1 VRTILQVLKKLIG
14 NTTATTVGEL
24 LPELL
29 EYSDQKRS
37 NDVAGWLAEHITQPT
52 TPVIDTSLSV
62 SGAAA
67 DSKVVGDTLATGVML
82 RGTLAANTDMDTI
95 IQSGM
100 YYKGKNVTLV
110 NAPPDSSANRA
121 RIIVFGS
128 NSDTSVTQL
137 WINTYDNKVWHR
149 TRETNVYSWKAW
161 ERLTDDSESFSVRS
175 TLEANTDMDTVLKQ
189 GIYVKSNNVSLVNSP
204 SNSAAARARVVVFGD
219 GGGVTVVQV
228 WFDTS
233 RGQTQIRMKSGA
245 SSAWSEWTKLVTPS
259 DVETALESALTLRPS
274 IVADTDMDTVIQPGM
289 YYKAKNVSLVNAP
302 SDSSRRARIVVFSGG
317 GETSVAQL
325 WFDTY
330 DNKVWHRMKES
341 ELNSWSEWEE
351 AADSSEALMLRS
363 SLEADTDMDTIIQP
377 GMYYKAKNVSLVNAP
392 SDSTTRARIVVFSGG
407 GETSVVHLWC
417 VTDINKIWHRMK
429 SAASSSWSAWVCDAD
444 AFSGGDRYPGSVF
457 SRTVDVYTALDELED
472 SSGGRIT
479 HTAITD
485 SLDSTDLPEGETADD
500 NRMRLYK
507 IDTTPSH
514 MVSGGYTI
522 SNTPLYQ
529 KPKALIIACQHG
541 DEKAS
546 ASYVVDFVKRLLTDP
561 ELNSVASA
569 VEWHIVPVVNV
580 WGFNHNTR
588 NNAPTAGNASGYN
601 INRDYSDTPYTYGES
616 NPQTYGFQTVEAQAI
631 KQLYLD
637 NVYVFFLDVHQAGSS
652 GGCGFA
658 SVPNQVSNRL
668 SDYEKLWRAIDKAG
682 RTAQIWMQN
691 DPNTVKANDQ
701 ITFNWGNPSDPP
713 IGSNTTASAP
723 AYIRGNPYWNAH
735 VAEQNPVF
743 CAGTIETQK
752 RCTKISGSN
761 IDYNYVAMCFGA
773 VYMQAIIKE
782 LVETVLTLN

>member
-1 VRTILQVLKKLIG
+1 MSALHDIIAASLTGGKLP
-14 NTTATTVGEL
+14 TDQQLADAAAAW
-24 LPELL
+24 L
-29 EYSDQKRS
+29 ED
-37 NDVAGWLAEHITQPT
+37 NITNQSSP
-52 TPVIDTSLSV
+52 PLDTSLSV

-67 DSKVVGDTLATGVML
+67 DAKIVGDTLATGVML
-82 RGTLAANTDMDTI
+82 RSMLAANTDMDTI
-95 IQSGM
+95 IQPGM
-100 YYKGKNVTLV
+100 YYKGKNAPLI
-110 NAPPDSSANRA
+110 NAPSDSSANRA

-128 NSDTSVTQL
+128 NSDTSVVQL
-137 WINTYDNKVWHR
+137 WIDTYDNKVWHR

-161 ERLTDDSESFSVRS
+161 ERLTDDSESLSVRS

-189 GIYVKSNNVSLVNSP
+189 GIYVKENNVPLINAP

-219 GGGVTVVQV
+219 GGSITVAQV

-233 RGQTQIRMKSGA
+233 RGQTHLRMKSG
-245 SSAWSEWTKLVTPS
+245 SSSTWSEWTKLVTPA

-274 IVADTDMDTVIQPGM
+274 IA
-289 YYKAKNVSLVNAP
+289 
-302 SDSSRRARIVVFSGG
+302 
-317 GETSVAQL
+317 
-325 WFDTY
+325 
-330 DNKVWHRMKES
+330 
-341 ELNSWSEWEE
+341 
-351 AADSSEALMLRS
+351 
-363 SLEADTDMDTIIQP
+363 ADTDMDTIIQP
-377 GMYYKAKNVSLVNAP
+377 GMYYKPKNVPLVNAP
-392 SDSTTRARIVVFSGG
+392 SDSTTRARIIVFSGG
-407 GETSVVHLWC
+407 GETSVVQLWC
-417 VTDINKIWHRMK
+417 VTDTNKIWHRMK
-429 SAASSSWSAWVCDAD
+429 SAASSLWSAWVCDAD
-444 AFSGGDRYPGSVF
+444 AFSGGDRYPGPVF
-457 SRTVDVYTALDELED
+457 SRSIDVYTALDELED

-522 SNTPLYQ
+522 SNTPMYQ

-546 ASYVVDFVKRLLTDP
+546 ASYVVDIVRRLLADP
-561 ELNSVASA
+561 EFNSVASA

-580 WGFNHNTR
+580 WGFNHNSR

-616 NPQTYGFQTVEAQAI
+616 NPQTYGFVTAEARAI

-637 NVYVFFLDVHQAGSS
+637 NKYIFFLDVHQAGSS
-652 GGCGFA
+652 GGCGFT

-668 SDYEKLWRAIDKAG
+668 SDYKKLWRAIDRAG
-682 RTAQIWMQN
+682 CTAQIWMQN
-691 DPNTVKANDQ
+691 DPNTVKTNDQ

-723 AYIRGNPYWNAH
+723 AYIRGNPHWNAH

-752 RCTKISGSN
+752 RCTIISGSDA
-761 IDYNYVAMCFGA
+761 DYNRVAMCFGA
-773 VYMQAIIKE
+773 VYVQGIIKE
-782 LVETVLTLN
+782 LLEVVLDNFDVYD